1 MKNKNQIKEIKP
13 EELKNL
19 NLIKKE
25 LKVEGN
31 LCMFELVDEQR
42 NKYVAYIKSIFQ
54 IIER

>member
-1 MKNKNQIKEIKP
+1 MRNKNQIKEIKI
-13 EELKNL
+13 EDLKDKVF
-19 NLIKKE
+19 IKKE

-42 NKYVAYIKSIFQ
+42 NKYVAYVKSIFQ

>member
-31 LCMFELVDEQR
+31 LCMLELVDEQR

>member
-13 EELKNL
+13 DELKNL

>member
-31 LCMFELVDEQR
+31 LGMFELVDEQR